1 MQWYYILNDQR
12 HGPVAELELL
22 RLTREGSLGPD
33 DLVWNSSLGKE
44 WTPASQFFFFRVPA
58 PSLSAPSDSPRPPG
72 SITNALLMRQARFV
86 LRGRWATAIGAT
98 LLYGVITQGL
108 NFASEFGSVSWKVVG
123 IILNLL
129 ASVLITAPMA
139 LGWSRF
145 FLQIARR
152 QNPDL
157 KRLFDGF
164 KLFGRTIS
172 TFILWGVYISLA
184 AVPILFSS
192 ALGAVAVVALK
203 DHPFLPLA
211 IALATLLLLASLIP
225 IILVMLNYSQT
236 FFILSDNPQFTPST
250 ALSQS
255 RAIMVGFRW
264 KYFCLGWRFFWWMLL
279 AILTCGIGLLWVT
292 PYMITSQAL
301 FYDNIRMP
309 TEATS

>member
-12 HGPVAELELL
+12 HGPVAELEIL
-22 RLTREGSLGPD
+22 RLTREGTLGPD
-33 DLVWNSSLGKE
+33 DLVWNSSLGKD
-44 WTPASQFFFFRVPA
+44 WAPASQFFFFHSLA
-58 PSLSAPSDSPRPPG
+58 PSPSTPSDPLRPTD
-72 SITNALLMRQARFV
+72 SISNALLMRRARFA
-86 LRGRWATAIGAT
+86 LRGRWAIAVGAT

-108 NFASEFGSVSWKVVG
+108 NFVSDFGPDSWKVVG

-129 ASVLITAPMA
+129 AAILITAPMA
-139 LGWSRF
+139 LGWARF

-157 KRLFDGF
+157 KRLFDRF
-164 KLFGRTIS
+164 KLFGKTIGTS
-172 TFILWGVYISLA
+172 ILVGVYISLA
-184 AVPILFSS
+184 AIPIIFAFVLGTV
-192 ALGAVAVVALK
+192 ALVALK

-236 FFILSDNPQFTPST
+236 FFVLSDNPQFTPST

-279 AILTCGIGLLWVT
+279 AILTCGIGLLWVL
-292 PYMITSQAL
+292 PYMVTSNAL